1 MISKTTNRIVCAL
14 IGFGV
19 GWLASFVEYLFTATA
34 WGGPF
39 TILMI
44 PFAAA
49 FISASSVVVAVL
61 VGLLLRLPR
70 IRDVWRLT
78 GYKVLFLSVIP
89 VTVLVFSSPLGLR
102 TIDPVSGYSLMS
114 AWVSVPCYVLLVFPF
129 VNLPTMQKQISTAPP
144 HQT

>member
-1 MISKTTNRIVCAL
+1 MKRIVCVV

-19 GWLASFVEYLFTATA
+19 GWAVAFVEYLFTATA

-49 FISASSVVVAVL
+49 FISAVGVIAAAL
-61 VGLLLRLPR
+61 AGLLLRLPR
-70 IRDVWRLT
+70 IREVWRLA
-78 GYKVLFLSVIP
+78 GYKVLFLALIP
-89 VTVLVFSSPLGLR
+89 VAILAFSSLLGLR
-102 TIDPVSGYSLMS
+102 TIDPVSGYSVMS
-114 AWVSVPCYVLLVFPF
+114 PWVSVPCYVLLVFPF
-129 VNLPTMQKQISTAPP
+129 VNLPTKQKQISTAPP